1 MDVIERWSTAKAV
14 RYYQAAIRLLE
25 AKQGKPEKRE
35 SKLARDAN
43 TALDAAFTK
52 AKES

>member
-1 MDVIERWSTAKAV
+1 L
-14 RYYQAAIRLLE
+14 RYHAAAIRLLE

-35 SKLARDAN
+35 SNLARDAN
-43 TALDAAFTK
+43 AALDAAFTK